1 MLVVAA
7 STVVGSS
14 ETPVDEGVSVDD
26 SVVAE
31 RLTLTVVE
39 VAGKVTTIV
48 TLDSVV
54 LLDVAVGNGEGGTL
68 NDEEV
73 LDVDEAV
80 TLSVRQHFQL
90 RANLSKP
97 ILPRLS

>member
-1 MLVVAA
+1 MLVVVA
-7 STVVGSS
+7 SVVVGSS
-14 ETPVDEGVSVDD
+14 ETSVDEGVSVDD
-26 SVVAE
+26 SVVVE
-31 RLTLTVVE
+31 LTLTVVD

-54 LLDVAVGNGEGGTL
+54 VLDVASGNGESGIL

-73 LDVDEAV
+73 LDVVAV

-90 RANLSKP
+90 RAILSKP